1 MNKENVL
8 FSTVG
13 VLLGFIVGFVFAN
26 TANRAGAP
34 TQGAGVAAAAAQQV
48 QGLPEGHPAIDPSQM
63 RPQVDGAALAA
74 AAKLAD
80 EQADNFA
87 AQTNAA
93 NLSAQAGRYDDAVRF
108 YTRAGRLKPED
119 YETLVSLGNT
129 LFDAERLEEAERWY
143 AAALSQNPKD
153 VNVRTDLG
161 LTFLLRERPQYER
174 AIAEFKRSLE
184 VEPAHPQTLQNL
196 TVAYTRKGDLASA
209 EATLAR
215 LRAAAP
221 QSPALE
227 QLRSGI
233 EKARPSAPAETSA
246 VKAEK

>member
-8 FSTVG
+8 FSIVG
-13 VLLGFIVGFVFAN
+13 VLVGFIVGFIFAN
-26 TANRAGAP
+26 TANRAGLA
-34 TQGAGVAAAAAQQV
+34 TQPAAGVAAQQQV

-63 RPQVDGAALAA
+63 RPKVDEEALAA
-74 AAKLAD
+74 AVKLAE
-80 EQADNFA
+80 EQQDNFA

-93 NLSAQAGRYDDAVRF
+93 GLLAQAGRYDDAVKF
-108 YTRAGRLKPED
+108 YTRAGKLKPED

-129 LFDAERLEEAERWY
+129 LFDAEKLEEAEKWY
-143 AAALSQNPKD
+143 TAALLKNPKD

-161 LTFLLRERPQYER
+161 LTFLLREQPQYDR

-196 TVAYTRKGDLASA
+196 TVAYTRKGDLGAA
-209 EATLAR
+209 EATFAKLK
-215 LRAAAP
+215 AAAP

-233 EKARPSAPAETSA
+233 DKARSSTPAETSA
-246 VKAEK
+246 VKTEK

>member
-1 MNKENVL
+1 MNKENAL
-8 FSTVG
+8 FSIVG
-13 VLLGFIVGFVFAN
+13 VLVGFIVGFVFAN
-26 TANRAGAP
+26 TANRAGLAP
-34 TQGAGVAAAAAQQV
+34 QGGTAAVARQV
-48 QGLPEGHPAIDPSQM
+48 EGLPPGHPAVDPSQM
-63 RPQVDGAALAA
+63 RPKVDEAALGAAL
-74 AAKLAD
+74 KLAD

-93 NLSAQAGRYDDAVRF
+93 GLSAQAGRYDDAARF
-108 YTRAGRLKPED
+108 YTRANSLKPGD
-119 YETLVSLGNT
+119 YETLVALGNT
-129 LFDAERLEEAERWY
+129 FFDAERLEEAEPWY
-143 AAALSQNPKD
+143 AKALAQNPKD
-153 VNVRTDLG
+153 VNVRTDMG
-161 LTFLLRERPQYER
+161 LTFLLREQPQYER

-196 TVAYTRKGDLASA
+196 TVAYTRKGDIASA
-209 EATLAR
+209 EAALAK

-233 EKARPSAPAETSA
+233 EEAKSSASVETSA

>member
-8 FSTVG
+8 FSIVG
-13 VLLGFIVGFVFAN
+13 VLVGFIVGFIFAN
-26 TANRAGAP
+26 TANRAGLA
-34 TQGAGVAAAAAQQV
+34 TQPAAGVTAQQQV

-63 RPQVDGAALAA
+63 RPKVDEEALAA
-74 AAKLAD
+74 AVKLAE
-80 EQADNFA
+80 EQQDNFA

-93 NLSAQAGRYDDAVRF
+93 GLLAQAGRYDDAVKF
-108 YTRAGRLKPED
+108 YTRAGKLKPED

-129 LFDAERLEEAERWY
+129 LFDAEKLEEAEKWY
-143 AAALSQNPKD
+143 TAALLKNPKD

-161 LTFLLRERPQYER
+161 LTFLLREQPQYDR

-196 TVAYTRKGDLASA
+196 TVAYTRKGDLGAA
-209 EATLAR
+209 EATFAKLK
-215 LRAAAP
+215 AAAP

-233 EKARPSAPAETSA
+233 DKARSSTPAETSA
-246 VKAEK
+246 VKTEK

>member
-8 FSTVG
+8 FSIVG

-26 TANRAGAP
+26 TANRAGLAP
-34 TQGAGVAAAAAQQV
+34 QGAGVAAAAAQQV
-48 QGLPEGHPAIDPSQM
+48 PGLPEGHPAIDPSQM
-63 RPQVDGAALAA
+63 RPQVDEAALASA
-74 AAKLAD
+74 VKLAE

-93 NLSAQAGRYDDAVRF
+93 GLSAQAGRYDAAVKF
-108 YTRAGRLKPED
+108 YTRAGKLKPED

-143 AAALSQNPKD
+143 AAALAQNPKD

-227 QLRSGI
+227 QLRAGI
-233 EKARPSAPAETSA
+233 EKARSSTPSETSA
-246 VKAEK
+246 VKTEK

>member
-8 FSTVG
+8 FSIVG

-26 TANRAGAP
+26 TANRAGLAP
-34 TQGAGVAAAAAQQV
+34 QAAATAAQQV
-48 QGLPEGHPAIDPSQM
+48 EGLPPGHPAVDPSQM
-63 RPQVDGAALAA
+63 RPKVDEATLSS

-93 NLSAQAGRYDDAVRF
+93 GLSAQAGRYDDAVKF
-108 YTRAGRLKPED
+108 YTRANKAKPDD
-119 YETLVSLGNT
+119 YETLVALGNT
-129 LFDAERLEEAERWY
+129 LFDAEKLAEAEEWY
-143 AAALSQNPKD
+143 AAALQKNPKD

-161 LTFLLRERPQYER
+161 LTFLLREPAQYER
-174 AIAEFKRSLE
+174 AVAEFKRSLE

-196 TVAYTRKGDLASA
+196 IVAYTRKGDLAAA
-209 EATLAR
+209 EAALAK
-215 LRAAAP
+215 LEAAAP
-221 QSPALE
+221 QSPTLK

-233 EKARPSAPAETSA
+233 EQARASAPAETSQ
-246 VKAEK
+246 VK

>member
-8 FSTVG
+8 FSIVG
-13 VLLGFIVGFVFAN
+13 VLVGFIVGFIFAN
-26 TANRAGAP
+26 TANRAGVAP
-34 TQGAGVAAAAAQQV
+34 QGAPGVAATQQV
-48 QGLPEGHPAIDPSQM
+48 QGLPEGHPAIDPSQL
-63 RPQVDGAALAA
+63 RPGVDEASLSAAI
-74 AAKLAD
+74 KLAE
-80 EQADNFA
+80 EQPDNFA

-93 NLSAQAGRYDDAVRF
+93 GLSAQAGRYDDAVKF
-108 YTRAGRLKPED
+108 YTRADRAKPED
-119 YETLVSLGNT
+119 YETLVSLGNS
-129 LFDAERLEEAERWY
+129 LFDSERLEEAEPWY
-143 AAALSQNPKD
+143 AKALALNPKD
-153 VNVRTDLG
+153 VNVRTDMG
-161 LTFLLRERPQYER
+161 LTLLLREQPQYER

-215 LRAAAP
+215 LKAAAP

-233 EKARPSAPAETSA
+233 EKARLSAPAETSA
-246 VKAEK
+246 VKTEN